1 MISTKHFDSPLYELE
16 SMENYESVVY
26 FTLRSFTKSLHHA
39 AMKNIS
45 SPPGLTNISRINF
58 VCILKNLWL
67 IAFANAFLSLNIST
81 ISTPPQIFISFMEW
95 WVNFFFMHLFL
106 GISVSF
112 CLALKWNNYWEVRVT
127 FLDWN
132 FSYLPFLQRV
142 IWHVCCFS
150 LCPCSKIPAACNL
163 IAFEIILWLSYSLNK
178 NSFFPHLFMFNH
190 WNFPVPLMLTFHAL
204 ES

>member
-45 SPPGLTNISRINF
+45 SPPGLINISRINF

-67 IAFANAFLSLNIST
+67 IAFANAFLSLNILT

-95 WVNFFFMHLFL
+95 WVNFFFYASFSWDQRFFLPCFKVKQLLRGSSYISWLELLLLTVSSTCDMARVLFF
-106 GISVSF
+106 IVSVFKDSS
-112 CLALKWNNYWEVRVT
+112 C
-127 FLDWN
+127 
-132 FSYLPFLQRV
+132 
-142 IWHVCCFS
+142 
-150 LCPCSKIPAACNL
+150 
-163 IAFEIILWLSYSLNK
+163 
-178 NSFFPHLFMFNH
+178 M
-190 WNFPVPLMLTFHAL
+190 
-204 ES
+204 